1 MSDPTLIPKLQSAF
15 KLASLPAD
23 SPIWRSLSGEQ
34 YKYHEQ
40 GEYIIT
46 NERLGSNKRERIVAL
61 IIGSVVVE

>member
-1 MSDPTLIPKLQSAF
+1 MPEQTLIPTLQAAF

-34 YKYHEQ
+34 YKYHANDQ
-40 GEYIIT
+40 YVIL
-46 NERLGSNKRERIVAL
+46 NEPVGPNKRERIIAQ